1 MTTLKDMATVKL
13 HRESK
18 FQRDLK
24 ANQAM
29 NKIEMQELAISPIN
43 ILQQNSTPCT
53 PENQDKN
60 FIDGMNFEIQQER
73 KTGTFY
79 NQTAQGNIEN
89 MNGSPIEI
97 KDHVYQDQHP
107 KLEPI
112 N

>member
-1 MTTLKDMATVKL
+1 
-13 HRESK
+13 
-18 FQRDLK
+18 
-24 ANQAM
+24 
-29 NKIEMQELAISPIN
+29 
-43 ILQQNSTPCT
+43 
-53 PENQDKN
+53 
-60 FIDGMNFEIQQER
+60 MNFEIQQER